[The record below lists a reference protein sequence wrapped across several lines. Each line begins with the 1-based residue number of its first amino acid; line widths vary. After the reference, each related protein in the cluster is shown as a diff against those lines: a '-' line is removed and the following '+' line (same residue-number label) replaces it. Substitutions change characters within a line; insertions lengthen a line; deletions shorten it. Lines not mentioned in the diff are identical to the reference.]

1 MASPLAE
8 QLVREMANVLKERR
22 IKIAA
27 SMNALS
33 AASYLDRA
41 ALHRAESGDRIP
53 SLAFWVDWADTLG
66 VPLEK
71 VIAEARKRVGKEAGK
86 PPERKP
92 LS

>member
-1 MASPLAE
+1 MASQQANDV
-8 QLVREMANVLKERR
+8 VREMANVLKERR
-22 IKIAA
+22 IKIGA
-27 SMNALS
+27 SMNAL
-33 AASYLDRA
+33 AASSYLDRA
-41 ALHRAESGDRIP
+41 ALHRAEAGDRIP
-53 SLAFWVDWADTLG
+53 SLAFWVDWSDTLG

>member
-1 MASPLAE
+1 M
-8 QLVREMANVLKERR
+8 VREMANVLKERR

-27 SMNALS
+27 SMNAL
-33 AASYLDRA
+33 AASSYLDRA
-41 ALHRAESGDRIP
+41 ALHRAEAGDRIP
-53 SLAFWVDWADTLG
+53 SLAFWVDWSDTLG

-71 VIAEARKRVGKEAGK
+71 VMAEARKRVGKEAGK

>member
-1 MASPLAE
+1 MASPQAD
-8 QLVREMANVLKERR
+8 QVVKEMANVLKERR
-22 IKIAA
+22 LKIGA
-27 SMNALS
+27 SMNAL
-33 AASYLDRA
+33 AASSYLDRA
-41 ALHRAESGDRIP
+41 ALHRAEAGDRIP

-71 VIAEARKRVGKEAGK
+71 VMAEARKRVGKEAGK